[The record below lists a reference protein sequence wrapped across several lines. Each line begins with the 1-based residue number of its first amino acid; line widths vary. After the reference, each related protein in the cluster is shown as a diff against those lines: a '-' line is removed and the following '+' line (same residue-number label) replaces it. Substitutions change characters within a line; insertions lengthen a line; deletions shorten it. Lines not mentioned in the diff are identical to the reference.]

1 MTGPVRTC
9 VGCGQA
15 VAQATL
21 VRIRVGEGARVVL
34 DARRSGGRGAWLH
47 REAGCLERAV
57 KRRAFARAFRR
68 GDLSW
73 DAVALRGELMVAAGR
88 D

>member
-1 MTGPVRTC
+1 MTAPVRTC

-15 VAQATL
+15 AAQATL
-21 VRIRVGEGARVVL
+21 ARVRVGADARVVL
-34 DARRSGGRGAWLH
+34 DAKPSGGRGAWLH
-47 REAGCLERAV
+47 REEGCLRRAV

-68 GDLSW
+68 VDLTW
-73 DAVALRGELMVAAGR
+73 DADALRGGLTAVVGR

>member
-1 MTGPVRTC
+1 MTAPVRTC
-9 VGCGQA
+9 VGCGEA
-15 VAQATL
+15 AAQAKL
-21 VRIRVGEGARVVL
+21 IRVRVGDGARVVV

-47 REAGCLERAV
+47 REEGCLERAL

-68 GDLSW
+68 GDVTW
-73 DAVALRGELMVAAGR
+73 DADALRAGLTVVAGR

>member
-1 MTGPVRTC
+1 VTAPVRTC
-9 VGCGQA
+9 IGCGQA
-15 VAQATL
+15 AAQAEL
-21 VRIRVGEGARVVL
+21 IRVRVGDGARVVV
-34 DARRSGGRGAWLH
+34 DAMRSGGRGAWLH

-68 GDLSW
+68 GDLAC
-73 DAVALRGELMVAAGR
+73 DADALRGDLTVAVGR

>member
-15 VAQATL
+15 AAQQAL
-21 VRIRVGEGARVVL
+21 VRVRVGDGACVVV
-34 DARRSGGRGAWLH
+34 DVKRSGGRGAWLH
-47 REAGCLERAV
+47 GSAGCLERAV

-68 GDLSW
+68 GDLAC
-73 DAVALRGELMVAAGR
+73 DVVALRGDLTVVVGR

>member
-15 VAQATL
+15 AAQSTL
-21 VRIRVGEGARVVL
+21 VRCRVGDGARVVL
-34 DARRSGGRGAWLH
+34 DVKRSGGRGAWLH
-47 REAGCLERAV
+47 REAACLDQAV
-57 KRRAFARAFRR
+57 RRRAFARAFKR
-68 GDLSW
+68 GDLTW
-73 DAVALRGELMVAAGR
+73 DAVALRGELTAVVGR

>member
-34 DARRSGGRGAWLH
+34 DLERSGGRGAWLH

-73 DAVALRGELMVAAGR
+73 DAVALRGELKVAAGR

>member
-1 MTGPVRTC
+1 MTAPVRTC
-9 VGCGQA
+9 VGCGEA
-15 VAQATL
+15 VAQAKL
-21 VRIRVGEGARVVL
+21 IRVRVGDGARVVV
-34 DARRSGGRGAWLH
+34 DAKRSGGRGAWLH

-68 GDLSW
+68 GDLAC
-73 DAVALRGELMVAAGR
+73 DAVALRGDLTVAVGR

>member
-1 MTGPVRTC
+1 MAGPVRTC
-9 VGCGQA
+9 LGCRQA

-21 VRIRVGEGARVVL
+21 VRVRVGDGARVVL
-34 DARRSGGRGAWLH
+34 DVKRSGGRGAWLH
-47 REAGCLERAV
+47 GSGGCLDRAV

-73 DAVALRGELMVAAGR
+73 DALALRGELTVVVGR

>member
-9 VGCGQA
+9 LGCGQA
-15 VAQATL
+15 VAQSTL
-21 VRIRVGEGARVVL
+21 VRVRVGDGARVVL
-34 DARRSGGRGAWLH
+34 DVKRSGGRGAWLH
-47 REAGCLERAV
+47 GSAGCLERAV

-68 GDLSW
+68 GDLAC
-73 DAVALRGELMVAAGR
+73 DAVALRGEMTVAAGR

>member
-1 MTGPVRTC
+1 MTGPIRTC

-15 VAQATL
+15 AAQQTL
-21 VRIRVGEGARVVL
+21 VRVRVGDGARVEL
-34 DARRSGGRGAWLH
+34 DLERSGGRGAWLH

-68 GDLSW
+68 GDLAC
-73 DAVALRGELMVAAGR
+73 DVVALRGDLTVVVGR